1 MKVKLADVLEAIEMA
16 DQFSEY
22 FIDRET
28 GEMIWIS
35 DMTMTEEEKELACEQ
50 LDIHGFY
57 RLPASYDI
65 REYDMME
72 EFIDSL
78 PESYKN
84 KLKTT
89 IRGKGAF
96 RRFKNAIRQLD
107 IDDQWYKF
115 QTSEFKRKAIK
126 WCEEND
132 LEYED

>member
-1 MKVKLADVLEAIEMA
+1 
-16 DQFSEY
+16 
-22 FIDRET
+22 
-28 GEMIWIS
+28 
-35 DMTMTEEEKELACEQ
+35 
-50 LDIHGFY
+50 
-57 RLPASYDI
+57 
-65 REYDMME
+65 MME

-78 PESYKN
+78 PESYKD
-84 KLKTT
+84 KLKAT

-96 RRFKNAIRQLD
+96 RRFKTAIRQLD